1 MLMYTVCLLFFV
13 CMHVCMYMYVC
24 MCVCLIM
31 CMHVCLYVYMY
42 VYVCTSPCLS
52 FCRSVLLSFCLSV
65 CPVCLSCLSVLSVC
79 HCPVRLSRPVP
90 SRPVLSVCSSF
101 CSSFRDMYLLL
112 LCDVHCVRCSC
123 RKLYGHGLCDMCVCM
138 SAFASRAS
146 GALSTI
152 ELSSQPAALK
162 CCYVHAALLREG
174 SRPHLC
180 HARTG
185 LQPLAC
191 DYLPKLG
198 RCDQTNITSF
208 TSLQDVCTE
217 GPRKRLF
224 PQAPR
229 VEWVDLQIFP
239 HAFKN
244 CRCEACMSW
253 VGAGEA
259 RGAQQAAL
267 LVAASLAKQTCQ

>member
-1 MLMYTVCLLFFV
+1 
-13 CMHVCMYMYVC
+13 MYMYVC
-24 MCVCLIM
+24 MYVCMFDYVHACLSVCI
-31 CMHVCLYVYMY
+31 HVRIRMY
-42 VYVCTSPCLS
+42 VSMSILLS
-52 FCRSVLLSFCLSV
+52 FCPSVLLSFCLS
-65 CPVCLSCLSVLSVC
+65 CLSCLSVLSVC
-79 HCPVRLSRPVP
+79 PVCLSLSCPSVPSRPVP

-101 CSSFRDMYLLL
+101 CSSFCDMYLLL

-198 RCDQTNITSF
+198 
-208 TSLQDVCTE
+208 L
-217 GPRKRLF
+217 
-224 PQAPR
+224 
-229 VEWVDLQIFP
+229 
-239 HAFKN
+239 
-244 CRCEACMSW
+244 
-253 VGAGEA
+253 
-259 RGAQQAAL
+259 
-267 LVAASLAKQTCQ
+267 

>member
-1 MLMYTVCLLFFV
+1 MSV
-13 CMHVCMYMYVC
+13 CMDTCTYTYVRLHVY
-24 MCVCLIM
+24 
-31 CMHVCLYVYMY
+31 
-42 VYVCTSPCLS
+42 P
-52 FCRSVLLSFCLSV
+52 SVV
-65 CPVCLSCLSVLSVC
+65 LSCLSVLSVC
-79 HCPVRLSRPVP
+79 PVCLSLSCPSVPSRPVP

-101 CSSFRDMYLLL
+101 CSSFCDMYLLL

-180 HARTG
+180 HPRTG

-191 DYLPKLG
+191 DYLPKLV

-217 GPRKRLF
+217 GPRK
-224 PQAPR
+224 PA
-229 VEWVDLQIFP
+229 
-239 HAFKN
+239 
-244 CRCEACMSW
+244 
-253 VGAGEA
+253 A
-259 RGAQQAAL
+259 R
-267 LVAASLAKQTCQ
+267 ASGL